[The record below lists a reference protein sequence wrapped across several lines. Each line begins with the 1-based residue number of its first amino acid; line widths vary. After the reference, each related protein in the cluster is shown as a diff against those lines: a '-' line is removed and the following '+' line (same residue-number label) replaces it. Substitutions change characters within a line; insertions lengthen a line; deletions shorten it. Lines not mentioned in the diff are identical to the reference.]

1 MKRLLL
7 LALLLVM
14 VGGYLAFD
22 LGQWLHLATLQ
33 HHQKE
38 LQGWVDAHFIQ
49 AALAYFLLYVAS
61 TALSL
66 PGATLL
72 TLAGSALFGVAWGLL
87 LVSFAST
94 LGACLAFLCAR
105 FLLRGWVARRFAKPL
120 AAIDKGL
127 DAQGVHYLLTL
138 RLVPLFPFF
147 LVNLLM
153 GLTRMP
159 LRTYAWVSQLG
170 MLPATLVYV
179 LAGRELA
186 ALASTGQVLTPGLIG
201 ALCLLGALPWLGRA
215 LARRLTA
222 LRLARRWGK
231 PRRFDYN
238 LLVIGAGAGG
248 LVTSYIGAQAKA
260 RVALIEAAQMGG
272 DCLHH
277 GCVPSKALL
286 RSARVGLELRRVAEL
301 GFRADAQC
309 NFAAVM
315 ERVQQVISQVA
326 PHDSLERYRALGVE
340 CIQGRARLTSPW
352 QVEVGTQRLSA
363 RRIVIATG
371 ARPRV
376 PAIAGLDKVDYLTSD
391 TLWSLRQ
398 PPAHLLILGGGAAGC
413 ELAQAFALLGVPVTL
428 IEQAERLLPCE
439 EPDAS
444 TLLAEQ
450 LGHCGVTLMLGAECL
465 AATQEETGITLTLRQ
480 GERRHTIT
488 GDRLL
493 LTLGRQPN
501 VEGLG
506 LEALGVAL
514 TEQGFIQVDETL
526 TTSLPSVLAVGDVA
540 GPYQL
545 THAAAHQGSYA
556 ALNALFGDLY
566 PLRID
571 YRAIPHAI
579 YTEPQL
585 ARVGLTT
592 MEAAAR
598 GVPFERTRF
607 AFAEL
612 DRALCDGEP
621 HGFVE
626 VLTVPGSD
634 RLLGATLIGAE
645 AAERIVPFT
654 LALQHGLGLNQ
665 ILATVHP
672 YPTRMEGNRQVA
684 GLWRRTHTSARLL
697 TLAGRFHRWRRG
709 APSHPEA

>member
-14 VGGYLAFD
+14 VGGYVAFD

-33 HHQKE
+33 RHQKE

-105 FLLRGWVARRFAKPL
+105 FLLRGWVARRFARPL
-120 AAIDKGL
+120 ATIDKGL

-179 LAGRELA
+179 LAGSELA
-186 ALASTGQVLTPGLIG
+186 SLASTGQVLTPGLIG

-215 LARRLTA
+215 LVRRLAA

-260 RVALIEAAQMGG
+260 SVALIEAAQMGG

-286 RSARVGLELRRVAEL
+286 RSARVGLELRRAAEL

-309 NFAAVM
+309 DFAAVM
-315 ERVQQVISQVA
+315 ERVQQVINQVA

-340 CIQGRARLTSPW
+340 CIQGRARLVSPW

-376 PAIAGLDKVDYLTSD
+376 PAIAGLDKIDYLTSD
-391 TLWSLRQ
+391 SLWSLRQ

-428 IEQAERLLPCE
+428 IEQAERLLPRE

-450 LGHCGVTLMLGAECL
+450 LGRSGVTLHLGAECL
-465 AATQEETGITLTLRQ
+465 AAAQEATGITLTLRQ
-480 GERRHTIT
+480 GERRRIVT

-506 LEALGVAL
+506 LEALSVAL

-621 HGFVE
+621 QGFVE

-634 RLLGATLIGAE
+634 RLLGATLIGPE

-684 GLWRRTHTSARLL
+684 GLWRRAHTSARLL
-697 TLAGRFHRWRRG
+697 ALAGRFHRWRRG